1 VPQLSSSRMHERF
14 RWPVD
19 QVLVISLG
27 VGPAPVPQSPGTL
40 SVPLLSG
47 SSRTELLVFV
57 ESRGKLSAQSAAA
70 AATTTA
76 QPRSAAAKYPGRY

>member
-1 VPQLSSSRMHERF
+1 MHERF

-19 QVLVISLG
+19 QVLLISLG

-40 SVPLLSG
+40 NVPLLSG

-70 AATTTA
+70 AAAATTV